1 MRAARLAIE
10 IPHAPNTTKSALRQ
24 AVTPGAFGRCAR
36 AETEVVDIE
45 RLRAE
50 EELESIRSIRFD

>member
-1 MRAARLAIE
+1 
-10 IPHAPNTTKSALRQ
+10 
-24 AVTPGAFGRCAR
+24 VTPGAFGRCAR